1 MQNEVD
7 AFLHYAAVERG
18 MSANTVAAYRNDL
31 TGFIICLE
39 EPSPDAANAARLTD
53 WRDVTPAHVN
63 DLLSD
68 MDTRGYS
75 AATRSRK
82 IAALRSF
89 MKFLVEERVLNES
102 PTTNIRT
109 PRAGRPVP
117 EVLTAQDVDALL
129 ESAASGT
136 GAEDRRDHVMIEL
149 MYAAGLRVS
158 ELVGL
163 DIRDVNLLGAN
174 VRTIGKGSKE
184 RVVPIHQ
191 FAVNAVE
198 SYLQGVRP
206 LLATR
211 AHTDAL
217 FLGRRGRRL
226 TRQGFWQRLKRTASQ
241 AGIVV
246 HLTPHTLRHSFAT
259 HLLQGGA
266 SLRHVQ
272 ELLGHSS
279 ISTTQ
284 IYTHLTSEHVRAEY
298 DRAHPRA

>member
-18 MSANTVAAYRNDL
+18 MSPNTVAAYRNDL
-31 TGFIICLE
+31 AGFVICFDE
-39 EPSPDAANAARLTD
+39 APRNATETVRLSD

-63 DLLSD
+63 HLLAD

-89 MKFLVEERVLNES
+89 MKFLVEERVIDET
-102 PTTNIRT
+102 PTAHIRT

-117 EVLTAQDVDALL
+117 EVLTAPDVEALL
-129 ESAASGT
+129 ESAALGV
-136 GAEDRRDHVMIEL
+136 GPEDRRDHVMIEL
-149 MYAAGLRVS
+149 LYAAGLRVS

-163 DIRDVNLLGAN
+163 DIRDVNLRGAT

-191 FAVNAVE
+191 FAVDAVE
-198 SYLQGVRP
+198 TYLQGVRP

-226 TRQGFWQRLKRTASQ
+226 TRQGFWQRLRRTAAQ
-241 AGIVV
+241 AGIAV

-284 IYTHLTSEHVRAEY
+284 IYTHLTSEHVRSEY
-298 DRAHPRA
+298 DRAHPRG

>member
-18 MSANTVAAYRNDL
+18 MSPNTVAAYRSDL
-31 TGFIICLE
+31 AGFVICFDE
-39 EPSPDAANAARLTD
+39 APRDAARISD

-63 DLLSD
+63 DLLAD
-68 MDTRGYS
+68 MDMRGYS
-75 AATRSRK
+75 PATRSRK

-89 MKFLVEERVLNES
+89 MKFLVEERVLDES
-102 PTTNIRT
+102 PTAHIRT

-117 EVLTAQDVDALL
+117 EVLTAQDVEALL
-129 ESAASGT
+129 ESVGAGT
-136 GAEDRRDHVMIEL
+136 SPEDRRDHVMIEL

-163 DIRDVNLLGAN
+163 NITDVNMSSAT

-184 RVVPIHQ
+184 RVVPIHLY
-191 FAVNAVE
+191 AVNAVE
-198 SYLQGVRP
+198 HYLQSVRP

-226 TRQGFWQRLKRTASQ
+226 TRQGFWQRLRSTAAQ
-241 AGIVV
+241 ADIAV

>member
-7 AFLHYAAVERG
+7 AFLNYAAVERG
-18 MSANTVAAYRNDL
+18 MSPNTVAAYSNDL
-31 TGFIICLE
+31 TGFLLYFAE
-39 EPSPDAANAARLTD
+39 APSTARISD
-53 WRDVTPAHVN
+53 WREVTPANVN
-63 DLLSD
+63 GLLSD
-68 MDTRGYS
+68 MDDRGYS

-89 MKFLVEERVLNES
+89 MRFLVEERVLSES
-102 PTTNIRT
+102 PVSHIRT

-117 EVLTAQDVDALL
+117 EVLTAQDVEALL
-129 ESAASGT
+129 EAA
-136 GAEDRRDHVMIEL
+136 GAGPGPEDRRDHVMIEL

-163 DIRDVNLLGAN
+163 DIGDVNLRSAT
-174 VRTIGKGSKE
+174 VRTLGKGSKE
-184 RVVPIHQ
+184 RVVPLHEL
-191 FAVNAVE
+191 AVNAVE
-198 SYLQGVRP
+198 SYLQSVRP

-226 TRQGFWQRLKRTASQ
+226 SRQGFWQRLRRTAAR
-241 AGIVV
+241 AGIAT

-298 DRAHPRA
+298 DSAHPRA